1 VGAERVEL
9 ACARAAEA
17 EAVNVNLIARMT
29 GRAREAEPTERP
41 PEPTPI
47 QERFARD
54 KSEFTVGTEVSK

>member
-1 VGAERVEL
+1 
-9 ACARAAEA
+9 
-17 EAVNVNLIARMT
+17 MT